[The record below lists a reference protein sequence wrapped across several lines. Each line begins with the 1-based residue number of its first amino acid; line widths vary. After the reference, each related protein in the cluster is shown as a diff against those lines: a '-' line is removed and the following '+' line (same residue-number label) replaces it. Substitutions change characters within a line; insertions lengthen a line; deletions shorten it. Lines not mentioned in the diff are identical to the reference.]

1 MENMLYVILVEKDLF
16 KLGEVQQNSE
26 GCLTDFFQIGK
37 KKSPSISIIYLLLN
51 IFRRKLFL

>member
-1 MENMLYVILVEKDLF
+1 MLYVILVEKDLF